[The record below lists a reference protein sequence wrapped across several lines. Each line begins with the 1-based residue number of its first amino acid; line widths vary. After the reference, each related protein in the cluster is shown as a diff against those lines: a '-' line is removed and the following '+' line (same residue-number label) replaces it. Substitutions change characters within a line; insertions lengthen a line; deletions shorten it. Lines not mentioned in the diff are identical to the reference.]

1 MKPECKKCMKS
12 ITGSLLGD
20 LTEAEKQALEKHL
33 ETCSDCRSEQES
45 YLRILNLMQSGDDEP
60 VPRHFFV
67 PQQAEA
73 RNPRQLFGQMKP
85 LWKAT
90 VAAAALLFLLIGV
103 AAISRL
109 QIRSDSDGWTV
120 SFSRSDIDVA
130 ALKQD
135 ILKTAEERNRNA
147 IASWDQKVR
156 SEMEGSFSDLT
167 QKQRDE
173 IMAALARSDA
183 RFSRRL
189 DAAEAQ
195 MKDDSQ
201 ELAAEIYQTVAQQRA
216 QDLAVINLRMDSF
229 ETNNA
234 IKNHQTDAVLDTLV
248 NVAALSLSETGG
260 QR

>member
-1 MKPECKKCMKS
+1 
-12 ITGSLLGD
+12 
-20 LTEAEKQALEKHL
+20 
-33 ETCSDCRSEQES
+33 
-45 YLRILNLMQSGDDEP
+45 
-60 VPRHFFV
+60 
-67 PQQAEA
+67 
-73 RNPRQLFGQMKP
+73 
-85 LWKAT
+85 
-90 VAAAALLFLLIGV
+90 
-103 AAISRL
+103 
-109 QIRSDSDGWTV
+109 
-120 SFSRSDIDVA
+120 
-130 ALKQD
+130 
-135 ILKTAEERNRNA
+135 
-147 IASWDQKVR
+147 
-156 SEMEGSFSDLT
+156 MEGSFNDLT